1 MGRKDKAILIVDQM
15 KDMSKKQYVSA
26 YYFALAYTALGKK
39 DKAFEWLENAYKDR
53 EGRMTLIKVDPLLDE
68 LRSDSRFKELMQ
80 RVGLD

>member
-1 MGRKDKAILIVDQM
+1 M

-39 DKAFEWLENAYKDR
+39 DEAFEWLENAYKDH